1 MSDTYVQI
9 QLDTALLSEAEL
21 NDYAKMVELVTHGIS
36 PTMLFNFGR
45 TLGLSGQGTADLVS
59 MSKSTLDR
67 RNSANKL
74 LTLEESERVLRFMR
88 LYAKAFPLFTTN
100 EATIKWFSTVNK
112 ALGDKKPIEY
122 ARTEPGARLVEDI
135 LGRIKEGVFS

>member
-1 MSDTYVQI
+1 MLDSI
-9 QLDTALLSEAEL
+9 QSKANVSYLLHEDSI
-21 NDYAKMVELVTHGIS
+21 VHVC
-36 PTMLFNFGR
+36 
-45 TLGLSGQGTADLVS
+45 
-59 MSKSTLDR
+59 KS
-67 RNSANKL
+67 SFANKL

-88 LYAKAFPLFTTN
+88 LYAKAFQLFKTN